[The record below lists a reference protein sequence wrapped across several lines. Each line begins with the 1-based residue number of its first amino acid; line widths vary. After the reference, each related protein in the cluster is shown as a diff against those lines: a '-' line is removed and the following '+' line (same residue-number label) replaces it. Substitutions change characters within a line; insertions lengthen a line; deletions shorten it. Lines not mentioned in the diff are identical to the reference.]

1 MRCWCGSAEHRRS
14 HKSGFPREACDE
26 KARLVAAGHTTV
38 SGAYRRQRQTVTSV
52 DVHSNMTL
60 VIDPRGVV
68 SQYAYD
74 GLKRCCQDTVD
85 AGTGANA
92 ISNAAYLNAET
103 VTSFDAAGNIRR
115 VTEAGGIVAQ
125 LAYDDLDAE

>member
-1 MRCWCGSAEHRRS
+1 MKKQGWWLRAIQR
-14 HKSGFPREACDE
+14 FP
-26 KARLVAAGHTTV
+26 ARTAGNV
-38 SGAYRRQRQTVTSV
+38 KTVTSV
-52 DVHSNMTL
+52 DVPSNITRA
-60 VIDPRGVV
+60 IDPRSVV

-125 LAYDDLDAE
+125 FAYDDLDAE